1 MTVTWSA
8 VDGARILDLT
18 RLLPGAFATMLLA
31 DLGADVIKVESPDG
45 GDPSRRVDAEGFAA
59 INRNKR
65 SLALDL
71 RTADGVAAFL
81 RLVATADAVVESFRP
96 GVLDRMGLGYER
108 LRTVNPG
115 IVLCS
120 LSGFGQDGPYAHRP
134 GHDLNFLALAGF
146 FAVPHRAGE
155 RVDRVGTRVA
165 DLTAAMYAALA
176 LAVALPGARA
186 TRCGQHIDV
195 AAHEAASAWTAPM
208 LLPLRRL
215 ATPADSPLVMGDYDL
230 FETADGKRL
239 SLVLFEDRFWLTFRT
254 ALAPEFP
261 ELGTDAY
268 DSRRERTRHKV
279 AVHALLTRVVAAR
292 TLDWWNERLST
303 VDVPWAPV
311 LDDAAAFQAD
321 PHVRAR
327 GLVGEASG
335 PGGTT
340 VPQVRFPVRFGAG
353 LDTFRRR
360 APELGEHTDDVL
372 AEVQT
377 PDAGGTAAT

>member
-31 DLGADVIKVESPDG
+31 DLGADVIKVEPPDG

-71 RTADGVAAFL
+71 RTPDGVAAFL

-96 GVLDRMGLGYER
+96 GVLERMGLGYER
-108 LRTVNPG
+108 LRAVNPAV
-115 IVLCS
+115 VLCS
-120 LSGFGQDGPYAHRP
+120 LSGFGQDGPYAQRP

-155 RVDRVGTRVA
+155 RVDRVGVRVA
-165 DLTAAMYAALA
+165 DLTAAMYAALS

-186 TRCGQHIDV
+186 NRTGQHIDV
-195 AAHEAASAWTAPM
+195 AAHEAASAWAAPM
-208 LLPLRRL
+208 LLPTRHLT
-215 ATPADSPLVMGDYDL
+215 TPDDSPLVMGDYDL

-239 SLVLFEDRFWLTFRT
+239 SLVLFEDRFWLTFRR
-254 ALAPEFP
+254 ALTPDFP
-261 ELGTDAY
+261 ELVTDAY
-268 DSRRERTRHKV
+268 DTRRARTRHKV
-279 AVHALLTRVVAAR
+279 DVHTLLVRVVAAR
-292 TLDWWNERLST
+292 TLGWWTERLSAM
-303 VDVPWAPV
+303 DVPWAPV
-311 LDDAAAFQAD
+311 LDDAAALRAD
-321 PHVRAR
+321 PHVQAR
-327 GLVGEASG
+327 GLVNETPG
-335 PGGTT
+335 PGGTG

-360 APELGEHTDDVL
+360 APELGEHTDAVL
-372 AEVQT
+372 AEVQA
-377 PDAGGTAAT
+377 PVAGGTPAT